1 MGVGEGKL
9 EASKCVSRED
19 CTEVSSGVSRG
30 SVGGELT
37 GVSVSLKPQQLDC
50 SWRLGACSAKF
61 IDF

>member
-1 MGVGEGKL
+1 VGVEEGKL
-9 EASKCVSRED
+9 EASKGVSRED

-30 SVGGELT
+30 IGRGELT
-37 GVSVSLKPQQLDC
+37 GVSGLLKPQQLDC